1 MPTHDARARGR
12 RGPGSASHGGG
23 IGGGAGASTGGR
35 DGRGPGSF
43 HGHHHHHHGHKG
55 GKVSVPKPVNLP
67 SVLKET
73 GTSVDARA
81 AFNSTRTWGGASA
94 GAGGDGGRT
103 SGTAAGEG
111 ASERSEVALAGATW
125 GRADGSGAL
134 GAKGGGVST
143 IRVLSR
149 ATEGDDGETAR
160 DESRRRS
167 GDGGAGGP
175 KTPSV
180 EYPSLG
186 DERRAN
192 GFGIAS
198 DVVEEV
204 RRYMKDDARA
214 VRSRHED
221 DDERSIGRTPSEETE
236 THRASRGRGGG
247 RSGRSDVVARRVL
260 TRTRPVEREREE
272 SNGYERAPARDLQRN
287 ADVASVAADASN
299 GSRIESERVVDTP
312 GSDLLQSRGSTAPPV
327 VLRRTKPA
335 VMETAPAPP
344 AATTRT
350 PATTPADGGGDEKTK
365 KKRGGRRVREREER
379 RVLRASRRDDN
390 PANGDHKSR
399 MTSVPTPSGT
409 SYTEWIGAQYEGAMP
424 AYGMAFADGSGL
436 FTTYTPGYPMSGAY
450 AYGHAGVQPQPMWTT
465 MLTGHQAPV
474 TVPADAPFDINA
486 TGTYGRGSGSTKTM
500 SADVERIMTRLG
512 DLPSSLG
519 EEFGS
524 TDDLSS
530 FAAEDAT
537 AAPHAAA
544 GASAQKTRR
553 RPRKHAN

>member
-1 MPTHDARARGR
+1 MPTHDARAGGR
-12 RGPGSASHGGG
+12 RGPGSASQGGG

-43 HGHHHHHHGHKG
+43 HHHHHGHKG

-73 GTSVDARA
+73 GTSVDARL
-81 AFNSTRTWGGASA
+81 AFNSTRTWGGASV

-111 ASERSEVALAGATW
+111 ASERSEVALAGAKW

-134 GAKGGGVST
+134 EANGGGVGS

-149 ATEGDDGETAR
+149 ATEGDDRETAGA
-160 DESRRRS
+160 ESRRRS
-167 GDGGAGGP
+167 GDRGAGGP
-175 KTPSV
+175 KTPSL

-204 RRYMKDDARA
+204 RRYMKDDARE

-221 DDERSIGRTPSEETE
+221 EDERSIGQTPSEETE
-236 THRASRGRGGG
+236 THRASCGRGGG
-247 RSGRSDVVARRVL
+247 RSGRSTVVARRVL
-260 TRTRPVEREREE
+260 TRPRPVEREREG
-272 SNGYERAPARDLQRN
+272 SNGYARAPARGLQRN
-287 ADVASVAADASN
+287 ADDASVAADTSN

-335 VMETAPAPP
+335 VMETAPAPAP
-344 AATTRT
+344 TRT

-379 RVLRASRRDDN
+379 RVLRASKRDDI

-409 SYTEWIGAQYEGAMP
+409 SYTEWIGAQYEGTMP
-424 AYGMAFADGSGL
+424 AYGRAFADGSGL
-436 FTTYTPGYPMSGAY
+436 FTTYASGYPMSGAY
-450 AYGHAGVQPQPMWTT
+450 AYGHAGVQPQPLWTT
-465 MLTGHQAPV
+465 MPTGHQAPV
-474 TVPADAPFDINA
+474 MVPVDAPFDINA

-500 SADVERIMTRLG
+500 SVDVERIMTRLG

-530 FAAEDAT
+530 FATEDAT
-537 AAPHAAA
+537 AAPPNAAS
-544 GASAQKTRR
+544 ASAQKPRR
-553 RPRKHAN
+553 RPRKHAS